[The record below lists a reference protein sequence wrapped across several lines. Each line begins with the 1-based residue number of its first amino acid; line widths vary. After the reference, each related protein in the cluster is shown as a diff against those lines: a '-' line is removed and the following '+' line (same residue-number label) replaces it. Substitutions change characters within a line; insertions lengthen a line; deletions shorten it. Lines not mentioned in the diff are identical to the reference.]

1 MIDSNHLPIFNSLHT
16 CCLATNHISSPSHHH
31 LRYSSTICM
40 RDDEMN
46 GLELPYISLPGVI
59 PKVTCN
65 HRWRRDLLP
74 FFSSLRTQPPTFP
87 PSSSQWVITLKRAR
101 QHLLP
106 LTGRFSVLLRPDKLS
121 FTFSMWIQET
131 WGNTA
136 CRALFVITCASLQ
149 HFCVS
154 GPSPQ
159 HRHNITFF

>member
-16 CCLATNHISSPSHHH
+16 YCLATNHISSPSHHH

-87 PSSSQWVITLKRAR
+87 PLSSQWVITLKRAR

-106 LTGRFSVLLRPDKLS
+106 LLEDFQFCCAQISSHLLSQCGFKRPG
-121 FTFSMWIQET
+121 ET
-131 WGNTA
+131 
-136 CRALFVITCASLQ
+136 LLVVPFL
-149 HFCVS
+149 
-154 GPSPQ
+154 
-159 HRHNITFF
+159 